1 MSAEKQLTALD
12 VANELWNAAKSGT
25 EWAGGMLAGEFNAKQ
40 STGQIVTDAVIS
52 MFPIAGEATAARDAV
67 AITIRLSDSKED
79 SNDLF
84 DWIALV
90 LCLLAVVPLLGG
102 ILKGVGKLILRAAS
116 KSEDLVKLGKEILA
130 FLRKMGYGDPA
141 KWLRELDF
149 AKYQGEVM
157 QGFEAL
163 LKRLIDISLFI
174 PKKLGPVLPESVL
187 RFFKD
192 LPDKLERLRRLGV
205 SKIPKA
211 IRELNRLLDRVR
223 QQLLEGSFADVVIPT
238 AGEAKAMVNEG
249 RIGSKAA
256 RQIESKG
263 HRPAAVEQYRHKEG
277 WPDMRYRLSR
287 DTNELEIS
295 TKNIASFSVRA
306 PIEAV
311 VISPGGGPVFRVIQQ
326 DFKVASVLQE
336 APHRD
341 GSFWAET
348 MPENGRAWRRDC
360 AVKQAWSKN
369 GAYVKMDRIPTADE
383 LKALGIAVPPD
394 WSGMRVWKGTI
405 AEQVDDKG
413 DLATHLLLPG
423 GEVQL
428 FIDFTHPHNKPIA
441 EYIKRNYVKSEA
453 TNWKDVSLPYNV
465 DSTVAYLSQR
475 ERSAK
480 IRHEGY
486 VARGAATTGKQAN
499 NQESP

>member
-12 VANELWNAAKSGT
+12 VANDIWNAAKSGT

-52 MFPIAGEATAARDAV
+52 MFPIAGEVTAARDAV
-67 AITIRLSDSKED
+67 AITIRLSDSKEG
-79 SNDLF
+79 SNDLY
-84 DWIALV
+84 DWIALI
-90 LCLLAVVPLLGG
+90 LCLLAVVPVLGG

-163 LKRLIDISLFI
+163 LARLIGLSAFI
-174 PKKLGPVLPESVL
+174 PKRLGPILPASVQLFFKGLPE
-187 RFFKD
+187 
-192 LPDKLERLRRLGV
+192 KLERLRRLGV

-223 QQLLEGSFADVVIPT
+223 QQLLDGSFADVVIPT

-249 RIGSKAA
+249 RLGSKAA

-263 HRPAAVEQYRHKEG
+263 HLKAPERQYVHVDG
-277 WPDMRYRLSR
+277 WPNLKKVKYEKGIGTFSKM
-287 DTNELEIS
+287 
-295 TKNIASFSVRA
+295 AS
-306 PIEAV
+306 IEA
-311 VISPGGGPVFRVIQQ
+311 ITMKAGQGPIFRILSS
-326 DFKVASVLQE
+326 DPKLAVLLQ
-336 APHRD
+336 RD
-341 GSFWAET
+341 PCKAGAFWLESL
-348 MPENGRAWRRDC
+348 PENGTAWRLDFG
-360 AVKQAWSKN
+360 VMHDWSKN
-369 GAYVKMDRIPTADE
+369 TIYEELNRLPTAEE
-383 LKALGIAVPPD
+383 LRELGISVPPD
-394 WSGMRVWKGTI
+394 WTGLRVWRGRI
-405 AEQVDDKG
+405 AEQVDKKG
-413 DLATHLLLPG
+413 ANATGLLFPA
-423 GEVQL
+423 GEIQL
-428 FIDFTHPHNKPIA
+428 YVDFEHAHNKPIA
-441 EYIKRNYVKSEA
+441 EYIERYVAVRK
-453 TNWKDVSLPYNV
+453 TYWKDSTIPKDTQSAVDYLP
-465 DSTVAYLSQR
+465 QR

-486 VARGAATTGKQAN
+486 LARGVATTGKQFN
-499 NQESP
+499 NKVST